1 MALNSEEAEWLKQ
14 FLNDENNE
22 DDDGNGNAE
31 QRRRDE
37 QEAGPSASTSTS
49 TSGWARQLGDRGGQ
63 EPYIVGE
70 GRRRD
75 DDDELQIVGEKRA
88 WNADADGDELQ
99 VIGGVRLPP
108 RAPSPP
114 RISVGSP
121 EVRTEQKRA

>member
-14 FLNDENNE
+14 FLKDENNE
-22 DDDGNGNAE
+22 DDVGNGNAVLS
-31 QRRRDE
+31 RRDE
-37 QEAGPSASTSTS
+37 QEAGPSASTS